1 MTRTTKS
8 TERAAVGLRVRTG
21 RAVLLALSGPADAPR
36 LVTRAEVDLTD
47 PKVADS
53 KQPFH
58 LGLEITGVRGERA
71 VERACQAARRAG
83 AASLSSEFERTEAR
97 GVRLA
102 AATVVSDSATD
113 PASIGNLHMRAHA
126 SEGQLFRDIC
136 CDAADA
142 YGLVTER
149 ALAKNLRDALA
160 QALETDSKRI
170 DSVLAAI
177 GTDAGR
183 PWRADEKL
191 AAMGAWLALGAA
203 GRAR

>member
-1 MTRTTKS
+1 MTNPTKPF
-8 TERAAVGLRVRTG
+8 TLAAVGVRVRTG

-47 PKVADS
+47 PKVVDS

-58 LGLEITGVRGERA
+58 VGLELTGVRGERA
-71 VERACQAARRAG
+71 VEHACRAARRAG
-83 AASLSSEFERTEAR
+83 AASLSGEFEHTETR

-136 CDAADA
+136 CDAANA
-142 YGLVTER
+142 FGLVTER
-149 ALAKNLRDALA
+149 ALAKNLRDTLA

-191 AAMGAWLALGAA
+191 AAMGAWLALRTAA
-203 GRAR
+203 RAT